1 MSQGGGSNRG
11 WVVTFSGT
19 GINLALG
26 VLYTWSVISKRI
38 PDDWGWS
45 EANRALPYT
54 IACLVFALMMV
65 PAGKLQDKFGPRVV
79 ASLGG
84 VLTGLGLMLASQFT
98 NLGMFI
104 VGFGILAGTGI
115 GFGYASAT
123 PPAVKW
129 FPPARTGMIA
139 GIVVSGFG
147 LASVYIAPLANY
159 LIGARGVSSTM
170 FIFGVA
176 FMIVVVLLS
185 QLLVNPPAPEA
196 AAKAA
201 AKTSLPPGEI
211 SASDMMKTPQFYM
224 MWLMYAF
231 NAGAGLM
238 IIGKLAKLVDIQA
251 GFKAGFILVALL
263 AIGNAGGRLL
273 AGTMSD
279 KYGRV
284 KILQAFT
291 AFQCVLMFLTPFM
304 TNAYVLIV
312 FSMCIGM
319 NYGSNLAL
327 FPSIT
332 KDFFGLKNFG
342 VNYGLVFTAWG
353 AGSILALVAGK
364 MYDLYGKFDYALY
377 LSGCLLVVTLVLSLI
392 VKKPEFKGAESAA

>member
-1 MSQGGGSNRG
+1 
-11 WVVTFSGT
+11 VTFSGT

-26 VLYTWSVISKRI
+26 VLYSWSVISKKI
-38 PDDWGWS
+38 PDEWGWT

-84 VLTGLGLMLASQFT
+84 VLTGLGLMLASRFT
-98 NLGMFI
+98 NLPMFI

-129 FPPARTGMIA
+129 FPPAKTGMIA

-159 LIGARGVSSTM
+159 LIGKRGVSSTM

-176 FMIVVVLLS
+176 FLIVVVLLS
-185 QLLVNPPAPEA
+185 QLLVNPPAA
-196 AAKAA
+196 APAKAA
-201 AKTSLPPGEI
+201 DKTRLPPGEC
-211 SASDMMKTPQFYM
+211 SATDMMKTPQFYM
-224 MWLMYAF
+224 LWFMYAF

-273 AGTMSD
+273 AGALSD
-279 KYGRV
+279 KFGRV

-291 AFQCVLMFLTPFM
+291 AFQCALMFLTPFM
-304 TNAYVLIV
+304 SNAAILII

-377 LSGCLLVVTLVLSLI
+377 LSGSLLVITLVLSLI
-392 VKKPEFKGAESAA
+392 VKKPEVKSAAPAAA